1 MSKRLILFDLDG
13 TLTNPKLG
21 ITSGVQ
27 HALKKFGIDEPNLAK
42 LESFIGPPL
51 RQTFMEQ
58 YGLSEEDAKTAVSY
72 YREYYDPIGWRQNEV
87 YPGIPEALA
96 TLSSAGYAIGLATS
110 KPTVF
115 AERIL
120 THFDLRD
127 AFSVV
132 IGSNLDGTREDKAE
146 VIAAALEQSGM
157 APLVDGAVHSR
168 GQVGQGQTDAG
179 QAGEGERI
187 DGLVGQGKG
196 LQGESLDGQAP
207 HDYDPPAGKHQAD
220 NGRSQRGI
228 WPGPQDEGNFV
239 VMVGDRKYDI
249 IGGKKWG
256 LYTVGVTYGF
266 GSRDELESAGPD
278 HIVDHP
284 LALMDAVAALTK
296 RGMVSPDS

>member
-51 RQTFMEQ
+51 RHTFMEQ

-87 YPGIPEALA
+87 YPGIPEALQ
-96 TLSSAGYAIGLATS
+96 TLRGAGYAIGLATS

-127 AFSVV
+127 AFSVI

-146 VIAAALEQSGM
+146 VIAAALEQSGI

-168 GQVGQGQTDAG
+168 GQAGQGQAG
-179 QAGEGERI
+179 QGEPL
-187 DGLVGQGKG
+187 DGPVGQGKDLHG
-196 LQGESLDGQAP
+196 EPLDGPVGQGKDLQGGW
-207 HDYDPPAGKHQAD
+207 H
-220 NGRSQRGI
+220 GR
-228 WPGPQDEGNFV
+228 QDEGNFV

-249 IGGKKWG
+249 VGGKKWG

-266 GSRDELESAGPD
+266 GSREELEDAGPD

-284 LALMDAVAALTK
+284 LALIDAVAALTK
-296 RGMVSPDS
+296 RGTVSPDS